1 MSHSSGIPVSSKLSE
16 AFGEALTS
24 DKVRLI
30 KAQIENEEIVPVGS
44 LEISSN
50 TEQDDLDKVP
60 SFLEPNVPA
69 YILFRQDEKGPN
81 RGYLWILMCYVPDK
95 AKVREKMT
103 YAATRANMK
112 RQLGSANFST
122 EIFGTVTGDFDR
134 KGYAAFQAMQ
144 KADIP
149 LTVGERQS
157 AAEREQGVFVGGAS
171 TAYVHGVAF
180 PVEQNVVKALEGLL
194 SGSHNY
200 VQITI
205 DADAEKI
212 TLAGTKKLSIS
223 DLPDQVPSDEPR
235 FHFFRYDHEHE
246 GQQLKSIVMVY
257 SCPDGSGGTKSAPVR
272 LRMLYSS
279 SKANI
284 ENILQSIGGKTDVKI
299 EVNQKSEVTPEAIHL
314 QLHPPKEEK
323 KEAFAKPKG
332 PTRGGKRLIRD
343 PKSP

>member
-1 MSHSSGIPVSSKLSE
+1 MSLILSE
-16 AFGEALTS
+16 VRASPKVS
-24 DKVRLI
+24 DNFVETGMPLEWLI
-30 KAQIENEEIVPVGS
+30 
-44 LEISSN
+44 
-50 TEQDDLDKVP
+50 
-60 SFLEPNVPA
+60 VPA
-69 YILFRQDEKGPN
+69 YILFRLDDKGPN
-81 RGYLWILMCYVPDK
+81 RGYLWALMCYVPDK

-112 RQLGSANFST
+112 RSLGSANFAH
-122 EIFGTVTGDFDR
+122 EIFGTVTSDFDS
-134 KGYAAFQAMQ
+134 KGYKAFIAMQ
-144 KADIP
+144 KADTP
-149 LTVGERQS
+149 LTAGERQS
-157 AAEREQGVFVGGAS
+157 AAERETGLFVGGAS

-180 PVEQNVVKALEGLL
+180 PVEQAVVKALEGLV

-212 TLAGTKKLSIS
+212 TLAGTKKLSID
-223 DLPDQVPSDEPR
+223 DLPAQVPSDEPR

-246 GQQLKSIVMVY
+246 GQHLKSIVMIY
-257 SCPDGSGGTKSAPVR
+257 SCPDGSGNTKSAPVR
-272 LRMLYSS
+272 QRMLYSS

-284 ENILQSIGGKTDVKI
+284 ENILTSIGSKTDIKV
-299 EVNQKSEVTPEAIHL
+299 EVNQGSEVAPESIHN

-332 PTRGGKRLIRD
+332 PTRGGKRLIRGD